1 MPKTYKTFVKEYAMG
16 LQVPSMGYLKPVGS
30 LNPLRKKENRVVAT
44 AIPQGEM
51 RPLKR
56 KDEVSDKL
64 KGKVLDR
71 KIARAKTKFKSKAFL
86 SKP

>member
-1 MPKTYKTFVKEYAMG
+1 MSKTYKAFVKEYAMG
-16 LQVPSMGYLKPVGS
+16 LQVPSMSYMKPTGS

-51 RPLKR
+51 KPLKR

-64 KGKVLDR
+64 KGKVLKR
-71 KIARAKTKFKSKAFL
+71 KISRFKSKFRKNL
-86 SKP
+86 KRP

>member
-1 MPKTYKTFVKEYAMG
+1 MPKTYKSFVKEYAMG
-16 LQVPSMGYLKPVGS
+16 LQVPSMSYMKPTGS

-51 RPLKR
+51 KPLKQ

-64 KGKVLDR
+64 KGKVLKR
-71 KIARAKTKFKSKAFL
+71 KISRFKSKFRKNL
-86 SKP
+86 KRP

>member
-1 MPKTYKTFVKEYAMG
+1 MPKSYKAFVKEYAMG

-51 RPLKR
+51 KPLKR

-64 KGKVLDR
+64 KGIVLDR
-71 KIARAKTKFKSKAFL
+71 KISRFKSKFRKNL
-86 SKP
+86 NRP

>member
-1 MPKTYKTFVKEYAMG
+1 MSKTYKAFVKEYAMG
-16 LQVPSMGYLKPVGS
+16 LQVPSMSYMKPTGS

-51 RPLKR
+51 KPLKQ

-64 KGKVLDR
+64 KGKVLKR
-71 KIARAKTKFKSKAFL
+71 KISRFKSKFRKNL
-86 SKP
+86 KRP